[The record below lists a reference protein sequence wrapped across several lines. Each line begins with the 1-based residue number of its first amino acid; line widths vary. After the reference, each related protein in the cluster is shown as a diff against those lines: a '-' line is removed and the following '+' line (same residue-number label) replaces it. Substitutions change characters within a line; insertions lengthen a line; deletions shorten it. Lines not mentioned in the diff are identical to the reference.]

1 MVVRKA
7 DFVFGANHAET
18 FDAANLG
25 FLHLERATVRERKF
39 CTNRGEHHGLAC
51 SHVRGSAN
59 NLDSFFAVI
68 DGRNVQVVAIRM
80 GFASENFCDNELFIN
95 LARFFHTFDFEADGG
110 ESLCNFF
117 RRFRKIHMTS
127 EPIQR
132 NFHLIP
138 L

>member
-25 FLHLERATVRERKF
+25 LLHLERATIRERKF
-39 CTNRGEHHGLAC
+39 RTNRGEHHGLAC

-59 NLDSFFAVI
+59 DLDGFFAVI

-80 GFASENFCDNELFIN
+80 GFAGKNLSHNQFFIN
-95 LARFFHTFDFEADGG
+95 LARFFGAFDFQADGG
-110 ESLCNFF
+110 
-117 RRFRKIHMTS
+117 
-127 EPIQR
+127 
-132 NFHLIP
+132 
-138 L
+138 